1 MSRKDNFMINIG
13 NTLKRAW
20 HILWNYKL
28 LWVFAFLLA
37 ISGGATSGGGGGSGS
52 GFSGNIRY
60 QQETPP
66 FFMNGKVPQWWTDIV
81 HWGQQNIAPLF
92 DTEQKALGTMLWFFA
107 GAILLTIVLG
117 LLWALV
123 RYPSET
129 AILRMVDEHEG
140 QGTKYRFKEAW
151 KLGWNRRA
159 FRLWL
164 VDLVIGVPAGVVV
177 LLVFGSFALFAF
189 RLTQQAGSQV
199 LPGAFI
205 TFPLLVLFIFL
216 FTFVMM
222 VVGLVRNYIVRF
234 AAIDET
240 GVWDSF
246 RKGWQMFKRYL
257 KDNVLMALVLLG
269 IGIAFGIAS
278 MIAMFALIPAYAVL
292 AIPGA
297 LVAAIPGGIGYGI
310 TSLFSAAPLT
320 WIVAGLAAMPF
331 LFTIMFAPMTL
342 ISGMYK
348 VFTMNIWTLM
358 FRQFNAAETPPAIV
372 GESLSTPPP
381 LEDTIIQ

>member
-1 MSRKDNFMINIG
+1 MINIG

-37 ISGGATSGGGGGSGS
+37 ISGGASSGGGGGSGGS
-52 GFSGNIRY
+52 SFSGNVRY
-60 QQETPP
+60 QQEIRP
-66 FFMNGKVPQWWTDIV
+66 FFTDGKMPQWWNEITGWV
-81 HWGQQNIAPLF
+81 EQHVVPWFA
-92 DTEQKALGTMLWFFA
+92 TEQKALGTMLWIFA
-107 GAILLTIVLG
+107 GVFLLAIVLG

-129 AILRMVDEHEG
+129 AIIRMVDEHEG
-140 QGTKYRFKEAW
+140 KGTKYRFKEAW

-164 VDLVIGVPAGVVV
+164 VDLVIGVPAGVIV
-177 LLVFGSFALFAF
+177 LLIFGSMALFFF
-189 RLTQQAGSQV
+189 RLTQQAGSQAI
-199 LPGAFI
+199 PGVFI
-205 TFPLLVLFIFL
+205 IFPLVVLFILL

-222 VVGLVRNYIVRF
+222 VVGLVRHYIVRF

-257 KDNVLMALVLLG
+257 KDNVLMALVLFG
-269 IGIAFGIAS
+269 VGIAFGIAA
-278 MIAMFALIPAYAVL
+278 MIAMFLLIPAYAVL

-297 LVAAIPGGIGYGI
+297 IVAAIPAGIGYGI
-310 TSLFSAAPLT
+310 TSLFSTETLP
-320 WIVAGLAAMPF
+320 WIVAGLVAIPF
-331 LFTIMFAPMTL
+331 LFTIMFAPLTL
-342 ISGMYK
+342 LGGMYT
-348 VFTMNIWTLM
+348 VYTMNIWTLM
-358 FRQFNAAETPPAIV
+358 FRQFKAAETPPAV
-372 GESLSTPPP
+372 VDADPSTPPL
-381 LEDTIIQ
+381 LEDAIGQ

>member
-1 MSRKDNFMINIG
+1 MINIG

-37 ISGGATSGGGGGSGS
+37 ISGGAASGGGGGSGGS

-60 QQETPP
+60 QTETPP
-66 FFMNGKVPQWWTDIV
+66 FFMNGRVPQWWNEITDWAEQHV
-81 HWGQQNIAPLF
+81 VPWFA
-92 DTEQKALGTMLWFFA
+92 TEQKALGTMLWIFA

-129 AILRMVDEHEG
+129 AILRMVDEHESK
-140 QGTKYRFKEAW
+140 GTKYRFKEAW

-164 VDLVIGVPAGVVV
+164 VDLVIGVPAGVIV
-177 LLVFGSFALFAF
+177 LLIFGSMALFFF
-189 RLTQQAGSQV
+189 RLTQHAGSQV

-310 TSLFSAAPLT
+310 TSLFSTEPLT

-331 LFTIMFAPMTL
+331 LFTVMFSPMTL
-342 ISGMYK
+342 LGGMYS

-358 FRQFNAAETPPAIV
+358 FRQFKAAETPRAV
-372 GESLSTPPP
+372 VEEGLGMPPP
-381 LEDTIIQ
+381 LEDNIAQ